1 MDQIVVLHKTE
12 KRKKKRGGK
21 SAFPLAR
28 IKDVRDEK
36 WWSLHRF

>member
-12 KRKKKRGGK
+12 KKKKRGGK

-36 WWSLHRF
+36 WWSLF